1 MTVRIVRRDNGE
13 ALEFDAS
20 PEQRHSP
27 SAAVSTQPIDDGA
40 AIADHSEKN
49 ARKIKV
55 EAITTATPFVSRD
68 ESPPDNPI
76 QSALDFLESAAE
88 VPLRLETSL
97 DGTYEPV
104 LLKRW
109 PYTVDV
115 VRDRGFSLEFVQ
127 VRIAD
132 ARTVR
137 IPERKQPTV
146 EPRTDYGQVLAD
158 MYPGW
163 NVYAGVADAPEDGA
177 DGETERVSVQEKSGE
192 IIDPST
198 LGAF

>member
-1 MTVRIVRRDNGE
+1 MTVRLVRRDNGE

-27 SAAVSTQPIDDGA
+27 SATVSTQPIDEGA

-49 ARKIKV
+49 ARTIKV
-55 EAITTATPFVSRD
+55 EAITTATPFVARGA
-68 ESPPDNPI
+68 SPPDNPI
-76 QSALDFLESAAE
+76 QSALEFLESAAE

-104 LLKRW
+104 MLKRW
-109 PYTVDV
+109 PYTVDQ
-115 VRDRGFSLEFVQ
+115 VRERGFSLELVQ

-132 ARTVR
+132 AQTIR

-146 EPRTDYGQVLAD
+146 EPRQDFGQVLAD

-163 NVYAGVADAPEDGA
+163 NMYAGVSDVSEDGDTADAQ
-177 DGETERVSVQEKSGE
+177 RVSVQEKSGE